1 MRPPFR
7 VLPHVRTTG
16 SLKVRCFTSSALLPS
31 GRTVSYR
38 RIRTQLQDKPIVVPF
53 SSHVLLPSLSRF
65 TLFSPLFRRAFSTT
79 PRSLAISFRD
89 LKSDEK
95 GKAQPRQE
103 AEDPSE
109 KETSA
114 KEEDPTEKA
123 YREAQRESQANFKRQ
138 KTEEREKEESSSSNK
153 EDSTGNG
160 ERQQRKKEEEPPP
173 PPHGNKS
180 PWQVFTETL
189 KSEFQASKEWN
200 ESTKQL
206 ASSAHQF
213 TENESVKRARAAY
226 SAASDA
232 ATSGTATALKGAGK
246 AVGQGAAWTWDSPPV
261 KVVRHGVNATA
272 HGIEAATRP
281 VRETKVYKTAVGG
294 VKNVIDDGS
303 SSKYGGWME
312 KEERRRQREL
322 REMKEAVAGGRP
334 GKRVENMEEDPKYVE
349 PSNGSLRQV
358 D

>member
-1 MRPPFR
+1 MRPPLR
-7 VLPHVRTTG
+7 VLPHVRTAG
-16 SLKVRCFTSSALLPS
+16 SLNVRCFTSSALLPS
-31 GRTVSYR
+31 GRTAPYR
-38 RIRTQLQDKPIVVPF
+38 RIQTQLHNKPIIASS
-53 SSHVLLPSLSRF
+53 SSHVLLPSLNRF
-65 TLFSPLFRRAFSTT
+65 TLFSPLFRQAFSTT
-79 PRSLAISFRD
+79 PRPFAISFRD

-95 GKAQPRQE
+95 GKAPPRKE
-103 AEDPSE
+103 AGKSSK
-109 KETSA
+109 KEPSA
-114 KEEDPTEKA
+114 KEEDPAEKA
-123 YREAQRESQANFKRQ
+123 FREAQRESQANFK
-138 KTEEREKEESSSSNK
+138 KHKEKEKEKEESSSGSK
-153 EDSTGNG
+153 EEGTGNG
-160 ERQQRKKEEEPPP
+160 ERQRQKKEEEPPP

-189 KSEFQASKEWN
+189 KTEFQASKEWN

-261 KVVRHGVNATA
+261 KVVRQGVSATA

-322 REMKEAVAGGRP
+322 REMNEAVASGRR
-334 GKRVENMEEDPKYVE
+334 GKRVEKMEEDPKFVQ
-349 PSNGSLRQV
+349 STNAGC
-358 D
+358 

>member
-1 MRPPFR
+1 MRPPLR
-7 VLPHVRTTG
+7 VLPHVRTKG

-31 GRTVSYR
+31 GRTASYR
-38 RIRTQLQDKPIVVPF
+38 RIQTQLHNKPIIASS
-53 SSHVLLPSLSRF
+53 SSHVLLPLLSRF

-79 PRSLAISFRD
+79 PRPFAISFKD
-89 LKSDEK
+89 LKSDK
-95 GKAQPRQE
+95 KSKAPPRQE
-103 AEDPSE
+103 AKQSSE
-109 KETSA
+109 QETPA

-123 YREAQRESQANFKRQ
+123 YREAQWESQANFKR
-138 KTEEREKEESSSSNK
+138 EKEEQKKKEEPSSGSK
-153 EDSTGNG
+153 EEGTGNG
-160 ERQQRKKEEEPPP
+160 ERQQRKKEEAPPP

-246 AVGQGAAWTWDSPPV
+246 AVGQGAAWTWESPPV
-261 KVVRHGVNATA
+261 KVVRHGVSATA
-272 HGIEAATRP
+272 QGIEAATRP

-322 REMKEAVAGGRP
+322 REMNEAVASGRV
-334 GKRVENMEEDPKYVE
+334 GKRVEKMEEDPKYVE
-349 PSNGSLRQV
+349 SSCSNFR
-358 D
+358 

>member
-1 MRPPFR
+1 MRPPLR
-7 VLPHVRTTG
+7 ALPNVRTTG

-31 GRTVSYR
+31 GRTAPYR
-38 RIRTQLQDKPIVVPF
+38 RIQVQLQKKTIIA
-53 SSHVLLPSLSRF
+53 SSSSYGLLPSLNRF
-65 TLFSPLFRRAFSTT
+65 SLFSPLFRQAFSTT
-79 PRSLAISFRD
+79 PRPFAISFRD

-95 GKAQPRQE
+95 AKAPPRKE
-103 AEDPSE
+103 AEKSTKKEPSAE
-109 KETSA
+109 
-114 KEEDPTEKA
+114 EEDPAEKA
-123 YREAQRESQANFKRQ
+123 FREAQRESEANFKRH
-138 KTEEREKEESSSSNK
+138 KEKEKEEEKEESSSGSK
-153 EDSTGNG
+153 EENTGNG
-160 ERQQRKKEEEPPP
+160 GRQQRKKDEEPPP

-246 AVGQGAAWTWDSPPV
+246 AVGQGAAWTWESPPV
-261 KVVRHGVNATA
+261 KVVRHGVSATA
-272 HGIEAATRP
+272 QGIEAATRP

-322 REMKEAVAGGRP
+322 REMNEAVASGRP
-334 GKRVENMEEDPKYVE
+334 GKRAEKMEEDPKYVE
-349 PSNGSLRQV
+349 SSNARFR
-358 D
+358 

>member
-1 MRPPFR
+1 MRPPLR

-31 GRTVSYR
+31 GRTASYR
-38 RIRTQLQDKPIVVPF
+38 RIQTQLPIKPIIVSS
-53 SSHVLLPSLSRF
+53 SSHVLLPSLSRS
-65 TLFSPLFRRAFSTT
+65 TLLSPLFRRAFSTT
-79 PRSLAISFRD
+79 PRPFAISFRD
-89 LKSDEK
+89 LKSDQK
-95 GKAQPRQE
+95 DKAPPRQE
-103 AEDPSE
+103 AKKS
-109 KETSA
+109 SA

-123 YREAQRESQANFKRQ
+123 YREAQRESQANFKRP
-138 KTEEREKEESSSSNK
+138 KEEQEKEESSSGSK
-153 EDSTGNG
+153 EESTGSD
-160 ERQQRKKEEEPPP
+160 ERQQRRKEEEPPP

-261 KVVRHGVNATA
+261 KVVRQGVSATA

-322 REMKEAVAGGRP
+322 REMNEAVASGRP
-334 GKRVENMEEDPKYVE
+334 GKRVEKMEEDPKYVE
-349 PSNGSLRQV
+349 SSNGSFR
-358 D
+358 

>member
-1 MRPPFR
+1 MRPPLR
-7 VLPHVRTTG
+7 VLPYVRITG
-16 SLKVRCFTSSALLPS
+16 SLKVRCFTSSALLPG
-31 GRTVSYR
+31 GRTAPYR
-38 RIRTQLQDKPIVVPF
+38 RIQTQLQNKPIIASC
-53 SSHVLLPSLSRF
+53 SSNVLPPSLNQY
-65 TLFSPLFRRAFSTT
+65 TLSSIPFKQTFSTT
-79 PRSLAISFRD
+79 PRPFAISFRD

-95 GKAQPRQE
+95 GKAPPRQD
-103 AEDPSE
+103 AERSSK
-109 KETSA
+109 KEPSA

-138 KTEEREKEESSSSNK
+138 KEKQEK
-153 EDSTGNG
+153 EDSSSGSKEENTRDGK
-160 ERQQRKKEEEPPP
+160 RQQRRKEEEPPP

-180 PWQVFTETL
+180 PWQVFTDTL

-226 SAASDA
+226 SAASGA

-246 AVGQGAAWTWDSPPV
+246 AVGQGAAWTWQSPPV
-261 KVVRHGVNATA
+261 KVVRQGVSATA

-322 REMKEAVAGGRP
+322 REMNEAVASGRP
-334 GKRVENMEEDPKYVE
+334 GKRGEKIEEDPKYVE
-349 PSNGSLRQV
+349 STKANF
-358 D
+358 

>member
-1 MRPPFR
+1 MRPPLR

-31 GRTVSYR
+31 GRTAPYR
-38 RIRTQLQDKPIVVPF
+38 RIQSQLQNKSII
-53 SSHVLLPSLSRF
+53 SSSTSHVLLPPLNQYI
-65 TLFSPLFRRAFSTT
+65 LFSPLLRQAFSTT
-79 PRSLAISFRD
+79 PRPFAISFRD

-95 GKAQPRQE
+95 GKAPPRKA
-103 AEDPSE
+103 AEKSSKKEPSAE
-109 KETSA
+109 
-114 KEEDPTEKA
+114 EEDPAEKA
-123 YREAQRESQANFKRQ
+123 FREAQRESQANFKKHKQ
-138 KTEEREKEESSSSNK
+138 KEREKEDEESSSGSK
-153 EDSTGNG
+153 EESTGNG
-160 ERQQRKKEEEPPP
+160 ERQRRKKEEEPPP

-261 KVVRHGVNATA
+261 KVVRQGVSATA

-322 REMKEAVAGGRP
+322 REMNEAVASGRP
-334 GKRVENMEEDPKYVE
+334 GKRMEKMEEDPKYVR
-349 PSNGSLRQV
+349 STNAGF
-358 D
+358 

>member
-1 MRPPFR
+1 MRPPIR

-16 SLKVRCFTSSALLPS
+16 SLNIRCFTSSALLPS
-31 GRTVSYR
+31 GRTASYR
-38 RIRTQLQDKPIVVPF
+38 RIQNQLQNKTVLIT
-53 SSHVLLPSLSRF
+53 SSSPHTLLPSLSRF
-65 TLFSPLFRRAFSTT
+65 TLLSPLFRRNFSTT
-79 PRSLAISFRD
+79 PRPFAISFRD
-89 LKSDEK
+89 LKSDQK
-95 GKAQPRQE
+95 GKVQPRQE
-103 AEDPSE
+103 AEKSSE
-109 KETSA
+109 KEASA

-138 KTEEREKEESSSSNK
+138 KEEQEKEESSSSSK
-153 EDSTGNG
+153 EESTGNG
-160 ERQQRKKEEEPPP
+160 ERQQRRKEEAPPP

-261 KVVRHGVNATA
+261 KVVRQGVSATA
-272 HGIEAATRP
+272 QGIEAATRP

-322 REMKEAVAGGRP
+322 REMNEGVASGRL
-334 GKRVENMEEDPKYVE
+334 GKREEKMEEDPKYVE
-349 PSNGSLRQV
+349 SSNPSFR
-358 D
+358 